1 MKPSVP
7 FEHYLIAKLEDPD
20 YARVYLETALE
31 TYGKDRDADAFLS
44 ALRDIAVAQGG
55 LGKLARETN
64 LNRVGISRALDAG
77 GNPHLDTLEKIL
89 RGLGFRLS
97 VAPLVVRE

>member
-7 FEHYLIAKLEDPD
+7 FEQYLIAKLEDPD

-31 TYGKDRDADAFLS
+31 AYGEDRDSDAFLL

-97 VAPLVVRE
+97 VAPLVSQE